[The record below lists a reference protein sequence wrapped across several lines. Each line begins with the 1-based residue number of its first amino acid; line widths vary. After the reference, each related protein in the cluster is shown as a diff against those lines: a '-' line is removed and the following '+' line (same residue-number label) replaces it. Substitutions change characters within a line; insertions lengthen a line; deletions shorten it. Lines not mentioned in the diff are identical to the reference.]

1 MLSVLKKGVRLACA
15 RKSQLQEGARML
27 RPIINLTIVGVAV
40 TLLLGLAGPVR
51 AAVIWDEAVN
61 GPLGD
66 FDHQTQLGPFAAGD
80 NEIRGTVGQTS
91 PGVFDRDYF
100 SFAVPAGLG
109 LTQLIVISATS
120 AGPLNVSFIGIGAGT
135 AITVGPVPTPPDASF
150 LLGYPHYGP
159 ADIGSDILAE
169 IGNPMLPL
177 GAAGFTP
184 PLLGPADYA
193 VWIQETA
200 ACTTC
205 IYDFDFVLAAIPE
218 PASGAVVLAGLALLA
233 GLR

>member
-1 MLSVLKKGVRLACA
+1 
-15 RKSQLQEGARML
+15 ML
-27 RPIINLTIVGVAV
+27 RPIINVTIAGVAV
-40 TLLLGLAGPVR
+40 VLMLSFAGPAR
-51 AAVIWDEAVN
+51 AAVIWDEAIN
-61 GPLGD
+61 GPFGG

-100 SFAVPAGLG
+100 SFSVPAGLELTG
-109 LTQLIVISATS
+109 LVVVNATS

-150 LLGYPHYGP
+150 LLGWRHYRP
-159 ADIGSDILAE
+159 DDIGSDILGE
-169 IGNPMLPL
+169 IGSPMSPM
-177 GAAGFTP
+177 GAAGFVP
-184 PLLGPADYA
+184 PLGEGDYA

-218 PASGAVVLAGLALLA
+218 PTSGAVVLTSLGLLVV
-233 GLR
+233 LRRRRESRSPAMG

>member
-1 MLSVLKKGVRLACA
+1 
-15 RKSQLQEGARML
+15 ML
-27 RPIINLTIVGVAV
+27 RPIINLTIAGVAV
-40 TLLLGLAGPVR
+40 ALLLGPAGSAR

-80 NEIRGTVGQTS
+80 NEIIGTVGQTS
-91 PGVFDRDYF
+91 PSVFDRDYF
-100 SFAVPAGLG
+100 SFSVPAGLG
-109 LTQLIVISATS
+109 LTGLIVVNATS
-120 AGPLNVSFIGIGAGT
+120 AGPLDISFIGIGAGT
-135 AITVGPVPTPPDASF
+135 AITVGPVPTPTDASF
-150 LLGYPHYGP
+150 LLGYRHYGP
-159 ADIGSDILAE
+159 ADIGSDILGE
-169 IGNPMLPL
+169 IGAPVLPM

-200 ACTTC
+200 ICTTC

-218 PASGAVVLAGLALLA
+218 PTSGAVVLTGLGLLMV
-233 GLR
+233 LRRRRESRSPAIG

>member
-1 MLSVLKKGVRLACA
+1 
-15 RKSQLQEGARML
+15 ML
-27 RPIINLTIVGVAV
+27 RPIINVTIAGVAV
-40 TLLLGLAGPVR
+40 VLMLSLAGGAR

-61 GPLGD
+61 GPIGD

-100 SFAVPAGLG
+100 SFSVPAGLG
-109 LTQLIVISATS
+109 LTGLIVVNATS
-120 AGPLNVSFIGIGAGT
+120 AGPMNVSFIGIGAGT

-150 LLGYPHYGP
+150 LLGYRHYGP
-159 ADIGSDILAE
+159 DDIGSDILGE
-169 IGNPMLPL
+169 IGAPTPSM
-177 GAAGFTP
+177 GAAGFIP

-200 ACTTC
+200 ICTTC
-205 IYDFDFVLAAIPE
+205 TYDFDFVLAAIPE
-218 PASGAVVLAGLALLA
+218 PASLALLGSA
-233 GLR
+233 LLGLGLIRRRKPAARS

>member
-1 MLSVLKKGVRLACA
+1 
-15 RKSQLQEGARML
+15 ML
-27 RPIINLTIVGVAV
+27 RPIINVTIAGVAV
-40 TLLLGLAGPVR
+40 VLMLSLAGGAR

-100 SFAVPAGLG
+100 SFSVPAGLG
-109 LTQLIVISATS
+109 LTGLIVVNATS
-120 AGPLNVSFIGIGAGT
+120 AGPMNVSFIGIGAGT

-150 LLGYPHYGP
+150 LLGYRHYGP
-159 ADIGSDILAE
+159 DDIGSDILGE
-169 IGNPMLPL
+169 IGAPTPSM
-177 GAAGFTP
+177 GAAGFIP

-200 ACTTC
+200 ICTTC
-205 IYDFDFVLAAIPE
+205 TYDFDFVLAAIPE
-218 PASGAVVLAGLALLA
+218 PASLALLGSA
-233 GLR
+233 LLGLGLIRRRKPAARS

>member
-1 MLSVLKKGVRLACA
+1 
-15 RKSQLQEGARML
+15 ML
-27 RPIINLTIVGVAV
+27 RPIINVTIAGVAV
-40 TLLLGLAGPVR
+40 ALLLCLAGPAR

-80 NEIRGTVGQTS
+80 NEIIGTVGQTS

-100 SFAVPAGLG
+100 SFSVPAGLG
-109 LTQLIVISATS
+109 LTGLIVVNATS
-120 AGPLNVSFIGIGAGT
+120 AGPLDISFIGIGAGT

-150 LLGYPHYGP
+150 LLGWRHYSP
-159 ADIGSDILAE
+159 DDIGSDILGE
-169 IGNPMLPL
+169 IGAPVLPM

-200 ACTTC
+200 ICTTC

-218 PASGAVVLAGLALLA
+218 PTSGAVVLTGLGLLVV
-233 GLR
+233 LRRRRESRSPAMG

>member
-1 MLSVLKKGVRLACA
+1 
-15 RKSQLQEGARML
+15 ML
-27 RPIINLTIVGVAV
+27 RPIINLTIAGVAV
-40 TLLLGLAGPVR
+40 ALLLGLAGPAR

-80 NEIRGTVGQTS
+80 NEIIGTVGQTS

-100 SFAVPAGLG
+100 SFSVPAGLG
-109 LTQLIVISATS
+109 LTGLIVVNATS
-120 AGPLNVSFIGIGAGT
+120 AGPLDISFIGIGAGT

-150 LLGYPHYGP
+150 LLGYRHYGP
-159 ADIGSDILAE
+159 ADIGSDILGE
-169 IGNPMLPL
+169 IGAPVAPM

-200 ACTTC
+200 ICTTC

-218 PASGAVVLAGLALLA
+218 PTSGAVVLTSLGLLVV
-233 GLR
+233 LRRRRESRSPAMG

>member
-1 MLSVLKKGVRLACA
+1 
-15 RKSQLQEGARML
+15 ML
-27 RPIINLTIVGVAV
+27 RSIISVTLAGVAV
-40 TLLLGLAGPVR
+40 VLMLSLAGGAR

-61 GPLGD
+61 GPFGD

-100 SFAVPAGLG
+100 SFSVPAGLG
-109 LTQLIVISATS
+109 LTAINVIDATS
-120 AGPLNVSFIGIGAGT
+120 AGPLGISFIGIGAGT

-150 LLGYPHYGP
+150 LLGWRHYSP
-159 ADIGSDILAE
+159 DDIGSDILGE
-169 IGNPMLPL
+169 IGSPMSPM
-177 GAAGFTP
+177 GAAGFVP
-184 PLLGPADYA
+184 PLGEGDYA

-218 PASGAVVLAGLALLA
+218 PASGAVVLTGLGLLVV
-233 GLR
+233 LRRRRESRSPAMG